1 MIKFTESDYA
11 EVYKESCHFREMTDE
26 ALINEFKS
34 IKDIL
39 QSQELYNQDT
49 IALHLV
55 GTLNRFL
62 TYSNKCFE
70 KSSFTIEDNI
80 PDFIIRMSKMCDES
94 FTVQDL
100 KNFLYQFLKR
110 LNESKGCENGITYE
124 KLKNITCKKFGLKKI
139 DFTKG
144 VRFTRRSKE
153 EIIPEP
159 VSLPYDVSLD
169 LFLTALLKPVEVNLN
184 LNELTEKE
192 LARIQQDF
200 EECLENMKRVAKGE
214 IKI

>member
-1 MIKFTESDYA
+1 MINFTESDFV
-11 EVYKESCHFREMTDE
+11 EIYKESVHFREMTDE
-26 ALINEFKS
+26 ALIKEFKS
-34 IKDIL
+34 IKNIL

-70 KSSFTIEDNI
+70 KSSFTIENDI
-80 PDFIIRMSKMCDES
+80 PDFIIRMSKMCNEN

-100 KNFLYQFLKR
+100 KNFLYQFLRR
-110 LNESKGCENGITYE
+110 LNKSKGCEKGITYE

-144 VRFTRRSKE
+144 VRFTRIKE
-153 EIIPEP
+153 KLIPKS

-169 LFLTALLKPVEVNLN
+169 LFLAALLKPLEVNLK
-184 LNELTEKE
+184 LNELTEEE
-192 LARIQQDF
+192 LARLQQDF
-200 EECLENMKRVAKGE
+200 EGCLENMKKVAKGE
-214 IKI
+214 IRI